1 MNKTFENIENIENTI
16 ISVKNC
22 YVGISLGSSASAETG
37 IAVIDNDFNLVRV
50 DKVFNITDLTA
61 YLNKLGPTKNM
72 VVCVDLP
79 KNMPVNSSKWKLE
92 EKNVRPLKLN
102 KNKDTSDMTNG
113 WCERFSERGNDFC
126 KTLSDA
132 GADVYRYYCYYTKNL
147 LRLISPYKYRSSVEC
162 KFLQTS
168 IQNKLKIN
176 NIPNNLLPISGL
188 DALIGAYTAL
198 RISKTHENIG
208 FKIIGE
214 FKDFRIVSAIDMQT
228 SE

>member
-1 MNKTFENIENIENTI
+1 MINNNNRSNNIHSDVT
-16 ISVKNC
+16 VKNC

-50 DKVFNITDLTA
+50 DKVFNITDLTS
-61 YLNKLGPTKNM
+61 YMNKLCPSNNM
-72 VVCVDLP
+72 IVCVDLP
-79 KNMPVNSSKWKLE
+79 KSMPVNSSKWKLE

-113 WCERFSERGNDFC
+113 WSDRFSERGNDFC

>member
-1 MNKTFENIENIENTI
+1 MNI
-16 ISVKNC
+16 ISEDNISNNIQSDVTVKNC

-37 IAVIDNDFNLVRV
+37 IAIIDSDFNLIRV

-61 YLNKLGPTKNM
+61 YLNNLGPSDNM
-72 VVCVDLP
+72 IVCVDLP
-79 KNMPVNSSKWKLE
+79 KSMPVNSSKWKLE

-102 KNKDTSDMTNG
+102 QNKDTSEMSNG
-113 WCERFSERGNDFC
+113 WSDRFSERGNDFC
-126 KTLSDA
+126 KTLKDK

-168 IQNKLKIN
+168 IQNKLKIK

-198 RISKTHENIG
+198 RISKTDQNIG
-208 FKIIGE
+208 YKIIGD
-214 FKDFRIVSAIDMQT
+214 FKDFPIVSAIEMQNL
-228 SE
+228 